1 MTDTIQY
8 VHLIVWS
15 VDWMELLM
23 FGIPPIFQWLK
34 LVKLSFGSLSMSG
47 CEDDLCNL
55 DAKHSLNGLEDNDIF
70 SKSGDESKLTR
81 SSAHN

>member
-1 MTDTIQY
+1 
-8 VHLIVWS
+8 
-15 VDWMELLM
+15 M

-34 LVKLSFGSLSMSG
+34 LVKLSFGRLSMSG

-70 SKSGDESKLTR
+70 S
-81 SSAHN
+81 